1 MPYDLRF
8 LRARRDRSCPLDTS
22 GSRCRA
28 DPARTDTAVRQ
39 SPRPPAGRAPLRRS
53 GLRDQQPGS
62 GQPGKAY
69 PNGAA
74 GGRSKVSTPQSAL
87 AVQHILIVP
96 PEAPAMQVELAA
108 NPVEPVAEA
117 GHGLPP
123 RAVPSWRP
131 RQCAPAKELSPGQ
144 PRSQAR
150 SAPSRSESEKS
161 PGPNLGTHPCQRS
174 TVERRAIQR
183 SPRSH
188 GSIGATRMGE
198 SRRTGES
205 PWCSVGR
212 NPYRVA
218 WAPEMPSET
227 SSPNQLPSLLGDL
240 GAALVEMGGQAGA
253 FADLG
258 GRAVPGQDG
267 GPQVSGTPSG
277 PDPGSGRPWF

>member
-1 MPYDLRF
+1 MPCGPSTDRHRCTTVASSPGRSRTPEALGSSRPTTGV
-8 LRARRDRSCPLDTS
+8 RSARQGLSERC
-22 GSRCRA
+22 SRW
-28 DPARTDTAVRQ
+28 PVQGFDTAV
-39 SPRPPAGRAPLRRS
+39 
-53 GLRDQQPGS
+53 
-62 GQPGKAY
+62 
-69 PNGAA
+69 
-74 GGRSKVSTPQSAL
+74 SAL